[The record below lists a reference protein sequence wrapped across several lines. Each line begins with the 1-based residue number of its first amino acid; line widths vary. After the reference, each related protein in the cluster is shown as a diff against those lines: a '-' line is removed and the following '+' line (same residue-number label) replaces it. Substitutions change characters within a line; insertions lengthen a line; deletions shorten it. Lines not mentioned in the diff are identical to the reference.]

1 MRHWRALPGI
11 NLVAIMRGMAEWT
24 LTMVLPTFNERDNI
38 RPLIEGILGM
48 ARCPTQVLVVDDDS
62 ADGTWQVVAEMA
74 EADPRVHLLRRT
86 DVRGLTSAIAAGIA
100 RADTVLVGWMDC
112 DLSMPPERVADLVDA
127 VARGADIAIGSRY
140 VPGGRDEGHSW
151 MGRAFSR
158 AINLFAAL
166 LLGWQVRDY
175 TSGFVVAR
183 KNVFDRISLRGDY
196 GEYCIDLLAR
206 AQWMGY
212 RIAEVPYICQERR
225 SGKSKT
231 ATSFW
236 GYLRR
241 GRKYVAMVLR
251 LWRERNH
258 EGTKGREG

>member
-1 MRHWRALPGI
+1 
-11 NLVAIMRGMAEWT
+11 
-24 LTMVLPTFNERDNI
+24 MVLPTFNERDNI
-38 RPLIEGILGM
+38 RPLIEGILGT
-48 ARCPTQVLVVDDDS
+48 ARYPTQVLVVDDDS
-62 ADGTWQVVAEMA
+62 PDGTWQVVAEMA

-86 DVRGLTSAIAAGIA
+86 DARGLTSAIAAGIA
-100 RADTVLVGWMDC
+100 RADTMLVGWMDC

-166 LLGWQVRDY
+166 LLGRQVHDY

-206 AQWMGY
+206 AQRMGY
-212 RIAEVPYICQERR
+212 RIAEVPYICQERQ
-225 SGKSKT
+225 SGESKT
-231 ATSFW
+231 ATNIW

-251 LWRERNH
+251 LWRDRNH
-258 EGTKGREG
+258 EGTKGREGHEARRARSAKGAKREGREV

>member
-1 MRHWRALPGI
+1 
-11 NLVAIMRGMAEWT
+11 MAEWT

>member
-1 MRHWRALPGI
+1 
-11 NLVAIMRGMAEWT
+11 
-24 LTMVLPTFNERDNI
+24 MVLPTFNERDNI
-38 RPLIEGILGM
+38 RPLIEGILGT

-62 ADGTWQVVAEMA
+62 PDGTWQIVAEMA
-74 EADPRVHLLRRT
+74 RDDPRVHLLRRA

-100 RADTVLVGWMDC
+100 RADTALVGWMDC
-112 DLSMPPERVADLVDA
+112 DLSMPPECVADLVDA

-140 VPGGRDEGHSW
+140 VPGGRNARYSW
-151 MGRAFSR
+151 TGRAFSR

-183 KNVFDRISLRGDY
+183 RSVFDRISLRGDY

-206 AQWMGY
+206 AQRMGY
-212 RIAEVPYICQERR
+212 RIAEVPYICVERR
-225 SGKSKT
+225 SGESKT
-231 ATSFW
+231 ASSVW

-241 GRKYVAMVLR
+241 GRKYVAIVLR
-251 LWRERNH
+251 LWWEGGSRRREEARSS
-258 EGTKGREG
+258 